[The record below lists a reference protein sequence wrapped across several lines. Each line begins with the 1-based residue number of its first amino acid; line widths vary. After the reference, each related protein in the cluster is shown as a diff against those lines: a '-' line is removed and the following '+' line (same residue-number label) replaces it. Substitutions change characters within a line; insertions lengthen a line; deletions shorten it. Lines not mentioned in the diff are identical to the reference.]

1 MATEVINNVP
11 ENTEKEKEA
20 KEDAPVD
27 NGQTKEEPPAEK
39 VEEKTEEKKVEPA
52 PPKITVHKANFE
64 KDIVYLYQF
73 SRTPLLPSTS
83 PYCLKVETW
92 LRLAGIKYEN
102 VDHKA
107 KFRSKKGQLPFV
119 ELNGEEIADS
129 AFIIKE
135 LSEKFNKDLDA
146 SLTPE
151 QRVVSHA
158 MISMIENHL
167 SWVVLWWRAKYPDSV
182 IKGYQV
188 NLQNAL
194 NTRLPNPI
202 LNFCY
207 KLAAA
212 RKGMKKAK
220 AHGIG
225 VHSQEEILEFGKN
238 DLRVLSDL
246 LSDRPFF
253 FGDEPTILDVVA
265 FANLAQVHFIDKE
278 VAHPLRDAMNELFP
292 NLVGLVSRI
301 KERAFNDWDDIC
313 STLDLNA
320 HLPKPAKEVKETK
333 EGTGP
338 AEKQPLPDEP
348 EKGKGDEKEK
358 ELEKESDEKGKEK
371 DNEKEK

>member
-1 MATEVINNVP
+1 MATEVTNNVP
-11 ENTEKEKEA
+11 ENTEKEKEL

-27 NGQTKEEPPAEK
+27 NGKDEAPASAEK
-39 VEEKTEEKKVEPA
+39 AEEKTEEKKVEPA
-52 PPKITVHKANFE
+52 QQKLTVHKINFE

-73 SRTPLLPSTS
+73 SRTPLLPSIS

-129 AFIIKE
+129 AFVIKE
-135 LSEKFNKDLDA
+135 LSEKYNKDFDA
-146 SLTPE
+146 ALTPE
-151 QRVVSHA
+151 QRVVAHA

-167 SWVVLWWRAKYPDSV
+167 SWVILWWRAKYPDSV

-207 KLAAA
+207 KLTSG

-225 VHSQEEILEFGKN
+225 VHSQDEILEFGKN

-253 FGDEPTILDVVA
+253 FGDEPTLLDVVA
-265 FANLAQVHFIDKE
+265 FSNLAQLHFIDKD
-278 VAHPLRDAMNELFP
+278 VAHPLRDAMNESFP

-301 KERAFNDWDDIC
+301 KERAFHDWDDIC
-313 STLDLNA
+313 TTLDLNA
-320 HLPKPAKEVKETK
+320 HLPKPVKEVKETK

-358 ELEKESDEKGKEK
+358 ELEKEPEDKKEK

>member
-1 MATEVINNVP
+1 MATEVANNVP
-11 ENTEKEKEA
+11 ENTEKEKEL

-27 NGQTKEEPPAEK
+27 NSKEEAPATAEK
-39 VEEKTEEKKVEPA
+39 VEEKTEEKKVEP
-52 PPKITVHKANFE
+52 PQPKPTVHKINFE

-73 SRTPLLPSTS
+73 TRTPLLPSIS

-119 ELNGEEIADS
+119 ELNGDEIADS

-135 LSEKFNKDLDA
+135 LSEKYNKDLDA
-146 SLTPE
+146 ALTPE
-151 QRVVSHA
+151 QRVVAHA

-167 SWVVLWWRAKYPDSV
+167 SWVILWWRAKYPDSV

-194 NTRLPNPI
+194 NTRLPNLI

-207 KLAAA
+207 KFTSG

-225 VHSQEEILEFGKN
+225 VHSQDEILEFGKN

-253 FGDEPTILDVVA
+253 FGDEPTLLDVIA
-265 FANLAQVHFIDKE
+265 FSNLAQLHFIDKD
-278 VAHPLRDAMNELFP
+278 VAHPLRDAMNESFP

-301 KERAFNDWDDIC
+301 KERAFHDWDDIC
-313 STLDLNA
+313 TTLDLNA
-320 HLPKPAKEVKETK
+320 HLPKPVKEVKDTK

-358 ELEKESDEKGKEK
+358 EQEKEPEDKKEK

>member
-1 MATEVINNVP
+1 MTVEVTNNIP
-11 ENTEKEKEA
+11 ENAPEKEKDM
-20 KEDAPVD
+20 KEDAPAD
-27 NGQTKEEPPAEK
+27 NGQSKEAPLPDEK
-39 VEEKTEEKKVEPA
+39 GDEKSEEKKSEPA
-52 PPKITVHKANFE
+52 QPKPTVHKTNFE
-64 KDIVYLYQF
+64 KDVVYLYQF

-102 VDHKA
+102 VEHHA
-107 KFRSKKGQLPFV
+107 KYRSKKGQLPFV

-129 AFIIKE
+129 TFIIKD
-135 LSEKFNKDLDA
+135 LSEKYNKDLDA
-146 SLTPE
+146 GLTSE
-151 QRVVSHA
+151 QRVISHA

-167 SWVVLWWRAKYPDSV
+167 SWVILWWRAKYPDSV

-188 NLQNAL
+188 NLQSAL

-207 KLAAA
+207 KFTSA
-212 RKGMKKAK
+212 RKGMKKAR

-225 VHSQEEILEFGKN
+225 VHSQDEIIEFGKN

-246 LSDRPFF
+246 LNDRPFF
-253 FGDEPTILDVVA
+253 FGDEPTLLDVVA
-265 FANLAQVHFIDKE
+265 FSNLAQLQFIDKE
-278 VAHPLRDAMNELFP
+278 VEHPLRDAMNDSFP

-301 KERAFNDWDDIC
+301 KDRAYQDWDEIC
-313 STLDLNA
+313 TTLDLNA
-320 HLPKPAKEVKETK
+320 HVPKPKEAKETK

-338 AEKQPLPDEP
+338 AEKLPLPEEP

-358 ELEKESDEKGKEK
+358 EMEKEKEPEEK
-371 DNEKEK
+371 NEKEK

>member
-1 MATEVINNVP
+1 MATEITNNVP
-11 ENTEKEKEA
+11 ENTTEKEKEL
-20 KEDAPVD
+20 KDDTPPD
-27 NGQTKEEPPAEK
+27 NGQTKEEAASGD
-39 VEEKTEEKKVEPA
+39 KTEAKAPEEKKQEA
-52 PPKITVHKANFE
+52 TQPKPNVHKINFE

-73 SRTPLLPSTS
+73 SRTPLLPSIS

-107 KFRSKKGQLPFV
+107 RFRSKKGQLPFI

-135 LSEKFNKDLDA
+135 LSEKNNKDLDA
-146 SLTPE
+146 GLTPE
-151 QRVVSHA
+151 QRVISHA

-167 SWVVLWWRAKYPDSV
+167 SWVILWWRAKYPDSV

-207 KLAAA
+207 KFTSG

-246 LSDRPFF
+246 LSDKPFF
-253 FGDEPTILDVVA
+253 FGDEVTLLDVVA
-265 FANLAQVHFIDKE
+265 FANLAQLHFIDKAVTHE
-278 VAHPLRDAMNELFP
+278 LRDALDSFP
-292 NLVGLVSRI
+292 NLAGLVARV
-301 KERAFNDWDDIC
+301 KERAYPDWEELC
-313 STLDLNA
+313 A
-320 HLPKPAKEVKETK
+320 AEPAPPKKEEKEK
-333 EGTGP
+333 PE
-338 AEKQPLPDEP
+338 EQ
-348 EKGKGDEKEK
+348 EKGKGDEKE
-358 ELEKESDEKGKEK
+358 LEKEKEK
-371 DNEKEK
+371 EPEDKEKEKEKEKEK

>member
-1 MATEVINNVP
+1 MATEVANNVP
-11 ENTEKEKEA
+11 ENTEKEKEL

-27 NGQTKEEPPAEK
+27 NGKEEVPASAEK
-39 VEEKTEEKKVEPA
+39 AEEKADEKKVEPA
-52 PPKITVHKANFE
+52 QPKLTVHKINFE

-73 SRTPLLPSTS
+73 SRTPLLPSIS

-129 AFIIKE
+129 AFVIKE
-135 LSEKFNKDLDA
+135 LSEKYNKDLDA
-146 SLTPE
+146 ALTPE
-151 QRVVSHA
+151 QRVVAHA

-167 SWVVLWWRAKYPDSV
+167 SWVILWWRAKYPDSV

-207 KLAAA
+207 KFTSG

-225 VHSQEEILEFGKN
+225 VHSQDEILEFGKN

-253 FGDEPTILDVVA
+253 FGDEPTLLDVVA
-265 FANLAQVHFIDKE
+265 FSNLAQLHFIDKD
-278 VAHPLRDAMNELFP
+278 VAHPLRDAMNDSFP

-301 KERAFNDWDDIC
+301 KERAFLDWDDIC
-313 STLDLNA
+313 TTLDLNA
-320 HLPKPAKEVKETK
+320 HLPKPVKEVKETK

-358 ELEKESDEKGKEK
+358 EQEKEPEDKKEK